1 MNETVTQT
9 AENVTNFGMMA
20 TTASFFLL
28 LSAALMIACFRW
40 FKSIINSMLRD
51 YRNSM
56 EDLLRETRSQNEML
70 QDISEGLKPE
80 TQLRIKNLSGVFFD
94 YATEKACRMI
104 KKIREENHIVDKEA
118 TRKKILS
125 LVTNLHEDRNSRFD
139 YFTYRGRPL
148 SAYTT
153 TEWISWV
160 AEIIETEVYAEK
172 QNNGRAYTNICAVYD
187 RIKIDFYHRMNS
199 L

>member
-80 TQLRIKNLSGVFFD
+80 TQLRIKNFSGVFFD

-139 YFTYRGRPL
+139 YFTYRGRQL
-148 SAYTT
+148 SAYTS

-172 QNNGRAYTNICAVYD
+172 QNNGRAYTNISAVYD

>member
-172 QNNGRAYTNICAVYD
+172 QNNGRAYTNISAVYD

>member
-56 EDLLRETRSQNEML
+56 EDLLRETRNQNEML

-148 SAYTT
+148 SAYTS

-172 QNNGRAYTNICAVYD
+172 QNNGRAYTNISAVYD